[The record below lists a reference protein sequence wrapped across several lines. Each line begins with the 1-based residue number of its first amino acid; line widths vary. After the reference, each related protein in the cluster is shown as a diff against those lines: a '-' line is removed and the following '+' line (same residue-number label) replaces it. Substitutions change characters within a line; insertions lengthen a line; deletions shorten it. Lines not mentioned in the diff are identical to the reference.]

1 VDDTTI
7 QLFGFS
13 QNTGGIRSLCDSTDT
28 IDFVISFITQDVSKS
43 LMVDVKTRTVV
54 HDPLS
59 VDGLAALATHTPA
72 FLFPKIYRG
81 PARCSM
87 QALSEWQLSID
98 SRHSDSA
105 ALAWSM
111 PTVDGPEASCEL
123 ESWYACSFVEHV
135 RLEGGASTAAMMC

>member
-1 VDDTTI
+1 
-7 QLFGFS
+7 
-13 QNTGGIRSLCDSTDT
+13 
-28 IDFVISFITQDVSKS
+28 
-43 LMVDVKTRTVV
+43 MVDVKPRTVV

-105 ALAWSM
+105 ALAWAM

-123 ESWYACSFVEHV
+123 ECWYACSFVEHV
-135 RLEGGASTAAMMC
+135 RLEGGASTAAGSVEQGCVFLFRLIGLGNGLLLDRRHDSIISCDGRTDG